1 MTLKTHH
8 LLSGAVALSI
18 LTTTSGLWAQSTANT
33 TPTATTSV
41 GPSTAQSPMDAF
53 AKADANKDLKL
64 TLAEAKDVPG
74 LVANFA
80 ATDTDKDG
88 MVSNDELAKAGK

>member
-1 MTLKTHH
+1 
-8 LLSGAVALSI
+8 
-18 LTTTSGLWAQSTANT
+18 
-33 TPTATTSV
+33 
-41 GPSTAQSPMDAF
+41 MDAF

-88 MVSNDELAKAGK
+88 MVSESELAKAGK